1 MIKHLTAF
9 LGLDKT
15 GFDAG
20 MAAAGKQVNRFGDDL
35 KRSLAG
41 AFSIAA
47 VTAFT
52 RNLIQ
57 TVSHIEDLSKKVG
70 VSTETLQELEYSAKL
85 TGSSI
90 DAVATSL
97 RALAKARLESLQDP
111 NSKAGQVF
119 AAMGISNEELKSQSL
134 EQTFKRIAEV
144 IRTTDFGASELA
156 MVNELLGRSGD
167 ELIPMFKAGLQESAA
182 EARNLGLIIEDGV
195 VNAIDE
201 AGDSIDRLG
210 QKLKTTVAP
219 AVKFIADK
227 LRDTYDFADILV
239 GNVGAIAGTLMGGGS
254 LKEAREAGREH
265 VFSVLNRRE
274 EEAAKR
280 EKELEARKNGGAPEE
295 EKRQAKQFEF
305 AAKQVQ
311 EKAARE
317 TKDRIAQIPETALG
331 RIGAFTG
338 AAANAALPPG
348 QSQQIQQ
355 LQKIHDALVRNGIIV
370 RDAR

>member
-1 MIKHLTAF
+1 MIKHLTAT

-20 MAAAGKQVNRFGDDL
+20 MAAAGKQVNKFGDDL

-47 VTAFT
+47 ITAFT

-57 TVSHIEDLSKKVG
+57 TVSNIEDLSKKLG
-70 VSTETLQELEYSAKL
+70 VSAETLQELEYSAKL

-90 DAVATSL
+90 DSVATAF
-97 RALAKARLESLQDP
+97 RALSKARLESLQDP

-119 AAMGISNEELKSQSL
+119 AAMGISNADLQAQSL
-134 EQTFKRIAEV
+134 EQVFKRIAETV
-144 IRTTDFGASELA
+144 RTTDFGASEIA
-156 MVNELLGRSGD
+156 MVGELLGRSGD
-167 ELIPMFKAGLQESAA
+167 ELIPMFKAGLEDSAR
-182 EARNLGLIIEDGV
+182 EARDLGLIIEDGI

-201 AGDSIDRLG
+201 AGDSVDRLG

-239 GNVGAIAGTLMGGGS
+239 GNVGAIAGTLLGGGS

-265 VFSVLNRRE
+265 VFSVLDR
-274 EEAAKR
+274 R
-280 EKELEARKNGGAPEE
+280 EKEDAKRQAELESRKQGGQPEAA
-295 EKRQAKQFEF
+295 RQAKQFEF
-305 AAKQVQ
+305 AAKKVEA
-311 EKAARE
+311 EKERIK
-317 TKDRIAQIPETALG
+317 KDSVAQIPETALG

-338 AAANAALPPG
+338 AAANASLPPG
-348 QSQQIQQ
+348 QQTQIQQ
-355 LQKIHDALVRNGIIV
+355 LQKIYDAMVGKGIIV